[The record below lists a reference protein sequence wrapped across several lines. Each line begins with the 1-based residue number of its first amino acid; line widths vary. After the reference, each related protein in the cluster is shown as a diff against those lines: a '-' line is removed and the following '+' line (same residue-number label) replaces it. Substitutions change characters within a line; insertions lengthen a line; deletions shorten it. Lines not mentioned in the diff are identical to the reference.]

1 MALIKNNNYI
11 MDYDLNNGEL
21 ATLGLAILIFGVG
34 CTCFWIR
41 CEC

>member
-1 MALIKNNNYI
+1 MTMNT
-11 MDYDLNNGEL
+11 GEL
-21 ATLGLAILIFGVG
+21 ATLGIAILIFGVG